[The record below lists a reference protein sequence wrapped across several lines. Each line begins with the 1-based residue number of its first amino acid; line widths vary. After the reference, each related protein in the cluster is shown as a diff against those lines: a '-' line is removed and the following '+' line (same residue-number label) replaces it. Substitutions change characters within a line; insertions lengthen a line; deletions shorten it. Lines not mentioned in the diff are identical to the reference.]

1 MKATLN
7 FLAPLLL
14 LIYLYSCTQPVSQKE
29 NKSQRFIGTW
39 ADSENVNI
47 EYPNI
52 IRIERNEDKF
62 LIYPDHFYMWDG
74 ITGLTGQTLSATY
87 DEQND
92 KLLVSFGT
100 ITNELIYNSS
110 DNTLINGTRK
120 LVPFNK
126 KQ

>member
-1 MKATLN
+1 MKKTLN
-7 FLAPLLL
+7 FLASILLL
-14 LIYLYSCTQPVSQKE
+14 LCLYACTQQPVAQKE
-29 NKSQRFIGTW
+29 DKSQRFIGTW
-39 ADSENVNI
+39 ADSETANG

-62 LIYPDHFYMWDG
+62 LIYPHQFYPWDG
-74 ITGLTGQTLSATY
+74 ITGLTGKTLSATY
-87 DEQND
+87 DAQND
-92 KLLVSFGT
+92 KLLVSLGT

-126 KQ
+126 